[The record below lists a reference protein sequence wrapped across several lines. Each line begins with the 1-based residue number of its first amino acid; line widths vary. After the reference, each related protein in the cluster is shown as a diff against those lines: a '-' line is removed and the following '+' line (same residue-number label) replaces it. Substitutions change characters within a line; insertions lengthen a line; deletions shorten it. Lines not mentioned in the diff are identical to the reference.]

1 MNGNPKS
8 EMREKIR
15 RFALRGI
22 IYATGLA
29 LLGVCVTLMIKTN
42 LGMSSW
48 DAFYR
53 NLNEGIPLEYKYLNP
68 IVALILLP
76 IGYLLQKKKI
86 TLWILFPLVV
96 SSYVGVVI
104 DLLKLVIP
112 DVSAVGLG
120 WNVLYVAIAI
130 LVCAVGLDMVT
141 FCQFPLPALDEL
153 CFGIGVRMK
162 STYGRGKL
170 VGEGLALV
178 LTVLTGL
185 LFHRQADWF
194 NIGPSTL
201 VFAVAIGPV
210 IDWFKKPVYRAL
222 GVFHLW

>member
-1 MNGNPKS
+1 MNPSNAGAKS
-8 EMREKIR
+8 RAIG
-15 RFALRGI
+15 RFLVRGA
-22 IYATGLA
+22 IYASGLA

-68 IVALILLP
+68 IIALLLLP
-76 IGYLLQKKKI
+76 IAYLLQKKKF
-86 TLWILFPLVV
+86 TLWILFPLAV

-104 DLLKLVIP
+104 DFLKGVIP
-112 DVSAVGLG
+112 DVSELGIG
-120 WNVLYVAIAI
+120 WNLLYVGIAI
-130 LVCAVGLDMVT
+130 PVCAVGLDMVT
-141 FCQFPLPALDEL
+141 FCRFPLPALDEL

-170 VGEGLALV
+170 VGEGIALV

-185 LFHRQADWF
+185 LFHREADWF

-201 VFAVAIGPV
+201 VFAILIGPV
-210 IDWFKKPVYRAL
+210 IDWVKKPVYRVL
-222 GVFHLW
+222 EVFRTW